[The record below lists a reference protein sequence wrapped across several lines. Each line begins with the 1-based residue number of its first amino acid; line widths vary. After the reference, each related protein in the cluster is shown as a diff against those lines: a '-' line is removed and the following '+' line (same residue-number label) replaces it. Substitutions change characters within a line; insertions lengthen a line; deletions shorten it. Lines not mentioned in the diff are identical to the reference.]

1 MELVL
6 EVKYPGKTDADK
18 HLLEGGVYAIGSQGH
33 SNRGKAIEV
42 NSPFVNKDHALI
54 EQTRAGW
61 VITALQ
67 PQIRQRDKG
76 NELLEVRDPKKIGP
90 GSRFVLGN
98 IEFQFLSAEKRQT
111 EEEAQEF
118 KSGVSLNALIGD
130 IHLRVTKET
139 QLLTRTEK
147 PDTEDE
153 VYIGQVREILS
164 KLTDEAL
171 EALQG
176 SDLHR
181 LAGDAGRRDMIYRI
195 LGSDGVLSSAAPLS
209 NVSDADRLDFDKI
222 QNQLA
227 KRLGLTLNTKNEVA
241 DLAAVNTQY
250 EPRFE
255 VSSKN
260 YSNVLLTK
268 VLRQTLLRSVDDV
281 IFGIGPLEYLT
292 ENEFIS
298 EIMVVTA
305 DKIFVELNGKLVET
319 GLSFV
324 NEKSSQT
331 ITSYIVAQVGK
342 QINVQNPY
350 EDARL
355 KDGSRVNAVVSPV
368 AIDGTALTIRKFRAD
383 PLTVEQLIDF
393 GCLSLAMA
401 SFLRACVVSKKNILV
416 SGGTGTGKT
425 TLVNWL
431 GSMIPPDERLV
442 TAEDVA
448 ELKLDLPHVVR
459 LEARPASA
467 DGEGAVTIR
476 DLVKNALRMRPDRI
490 IIGECRGG
498 EAFDML
504 QAMNTGHEGS
514 LSTLHANTA
523 VEATSRLENLV
534 LMADQGLPIDAIRYQ
549 IAGAVDYIVQLR
561 RYANGARKISEI
573 AEIGGIDPVTNRIE
587 VNPIFETE
595 YDHSDSDA
603 VAVFTFAGRTPDDID
618 SLIKA
623 GFDASTLSF

>member
-18 HLLEGGVYAIGSQGH
+18 HLLEGGVYAVGSQDQ

-76 NELLEVRDPKKIGP
+76 NALLEVRDPKKIGP

-98 IEFQFLSAEKRQT
+98 IEFQFLSAEKKQA
-111 EEEAQEF
+111 EEEAQEY
-118 KSGVSLNALIGD
+118 KSGLSLNVLIGD

-153 VYIGQVREILS
+153 VYIAQVREILS

-171 EALQG
+171 TALQG

-195 LGSDGVLSSAAPLS
+195 LGSEGVLSGTTPLS

-227 KRLGLTLNTKNEVA
+227 KRLGITFITKREVE
-241 DLAAVNTQY
+241 DLGAVNTQY
-250 EPRFE
+250 EARFE
-255 VSSKN
+255 VNSKN
-260 YSNVLLTK
+260 YSNVLLAK

-298 EIMVVTA
+298 EIMVVST
-305 DKIFVELNGKLVET
+305 DKIFVELNGNLVET

-393 GCLSLAMA
+393 GCLSHAMA
-401 SFLRACVVSKKNILV
+401 SFLRGCVVSKKNILV

-467 DGEGAVTIR
+467 DGEGAVSIR

-523 VEATSRLENLV
+523 IEAMSRMENLV

-549 IAGAVDYIVQLR
+549 IAGAVDYVVQLR

-587 VNPIFETE
+587 VNPVFEAD
-595 YDHSDSDA
+595 YNHSDPDA
-603 VAVFTFAGRTPDDID
+603 VAVFTFAGRTPDDIE